1 MIRSILLPVA
11 DGPLSDSARECAFW
25 LARKDGSG
33 IHVLGLVDVKTF
45 EIPVLGTPDGFMPSV
60 VTPPL
65 EESQSLLDEMSA
77 ATKDRIEQIVAECAR
92 RNLKCST
99 DLKTGI
105 PGDLVVREA
114 VAHDIVVMGRT
125 GYSRV
130 SVPEDKVDPLVHH
143 VLRGSIRPVL
153 AAGPGLREGT
163 EVRTILMAYDGSGH
177 ASRALLAAAELG
189 ARPGVVCKVITVAAS
204 EEAGN
209 ETLAPAVAFLC
220 HHGVTPERKVAI
232 ASRPSE
238 VICELATSARADI
251 LIMGAYGHSPV
262 REMLFGSTTERVL
275 SHCEATVLLQ
285 S

>member
-11 DGPLSDSARECAFW
+11 DGPLSESAREWAFW

-33 IHVLGLVDVKTF
+33 IHILGLVDVKTF

-65 EESQSLLDEMSA
+65 EESQALLNEMSSA
-77 ATKDRIEQIVAECAR
+77 SRERIEQVVGECGR
-92 RNLKCST
+92 RGVRCST
-99 DLKTGI
+99 DLKTGV
-105 PGDLVVREA
+105 PGELVVREA

-130 SVPEDKVDPLVHH
+130 TVPQDKVDPLVHH

-153 AAGPGLREGT
+153 VSGPVLREGA
-163 EVRTILMAYDGSGH
+163 EIRTILVAYDGSVH

-189 ARPGVVCKVITVAAS
+189 GRPGVVCKLVAVAPS

-209 ETLAPAVAFLC
+209 EMLAPAVAFLC
-220 HHGVTPERKVAI
+220 HHGVTPERKVVI

-238 VICELATSARADI
+238 VICQVAASARADV
-251 LIMGAYGHSPV
+251 LVMGAYGHSPV
-262 REMLFGSTTERVL
+262 REMLFGSTTEKVL